1 MFLSTN
7 TSAAIG
13 AISWIMPEWTIHKHP
28 TVLGAASGAVAG
40 LVAITPAAGFV
51 DIEGALIIGLVYGIL
66 GFLGASY
73 LKSIFNYDDS
83 LDTSGIHYIN
93 GIYESL
99 VTGIFANPKIGVSA
113 GLLYGFLSV

>member
-13 AISWIMPEWTIHKHP
+13 AISWIMPECTIIYKHP
-28 TVLGAASGAVAG
+28 TVLGAASSAVAG
-40 LVAITPAAGFV
+40 LVAITPATGFV

-73 LKSIFNYDDS
+73 LKSIFNYDNS
-83 LDTSGIHYIN
+83 LDTSRIHYIN
-93 GIYESL
+93 GIY
-99 VTGIFANPKIGVSA
+99 
-113 GLLYGFLSV
+113 